1 MQQRDSGWVQKCWI
15 SASLPLRTAPW
26 PFCCMKCLPQKIRD
40 ILLYMSCLFVQ
51 VPAPKSQ
58 YHSFSLFLI
67 LHLLLCFDPL
77 NFILL
82 FAFVLLLYKL
92 LFVPHFLPILI
103 IPILYFMTFFM
114 SFHFHLFSSPN
125 PPALTATSPPHSS
138 RLVSPIKAQRVGAQ
152 VSLCPPMWAHWA
164 KQRTNPAQPR
174 GGALPVLPRWLWPW
188 ALEICFIPVFCA
200 SSTFISLFSQ
210 FLEWFLGR

>member
-1 MQQRDSGWVQKCWI
+1 
-15 SASLPLRTAPW
+15 
-26 PFCCMKCLPQKIRD
+26 MKCLPQKIRD
-40 ILLYMSCLFVQ
+40 SLLYMSCLFVQ

-58 YHSFSLFLI
+58 YHSFSLFLT

-82 FAFVLLLYKL
+82 FAFVLPLYKL

-103 IPILYFMTFFM
+103 IPILYFMTFFYVVPF
-114 SFHFHLFSSPN
+114 SSLAFSSPN

-152 VSLCPPMWAHWA
+152 VSLCPLMWAHWA

-174 GGALPVLPRWLWPW
+174 GGALPVLPR
-188 ALEICFIPVFCA
+188 
-200 SSTFISLFSQ
+200 
-210 FLEWFLGR
+210 

>member
-1 MQQRDSGWVQKCWI
+1 MLKVRNPLTCSKENLGEFR

-26 PFCCMKCLPQKIRD
+26 PFCRMKCLLQKIRD

-77 NFILL
+77 NFLLL
-82 FAFVLLLYKL
+82 FAFVLLLSNSCL
-92 LFVPHFLPILI
+92 SL
-103 IPILYFMTFFM
+103 ILY
-114 SFHFHLFSSPN
+114 SPNSYSAHSLFHDIFYVVPFSSLAFSSPN

-152 VSLCPPMWAHWA
+152 VSLCPLMWAHWA

-174 GGALPVLPRWLWPW
+174 GGALPVLPR
-188 ALEICFIPVFCA
+188 
-200 SSTFISLFSQ
+200 
-210 FLEWFLGR
+210 